1 MDQRQIC
8 AFYYALFH
16 LMLFSSALK
25 LHKNPTCLNAEGQ
38 SYTTHNQ
45 KTYSNI
51 SSPVFTASSCGTR
64 KKSWQIMSGTG
75 PLHFILFKM
84 IQSFVGNFKVKTL
97 LRSIKEAGLADYKLS
112 SIPCPH
118 AEHCQRDYI
127 PAKQVSNLR
136 GKEISQESEKTKLE
150 VVDVQ
155 KWTSVS
161 PVFLMHSIDF

>member
-1 MDQRQIC
+1 
-8 AFYYALFH
+8 
-16 LMLFSSALK
+16 
-25 LHKNPTCLNAEGQ
+25 
-38 SYTTHNQ
+38 
-45 KTYSNI
+45 
-51 SSPVFTASSCGTR
+51 
-64 KKSWQIMSGTG
+64 MSGTG

-97 LRSIKEAGLADYKLS
+97 LRSIKETGLADYKLS

-155 KWTSVS
+155 K
-161 PVFLMHSIDF
+161 